1 MPSPNSD
8 EFHIAYIYLNIM
20 FGQGAWDHATFQAV
34 WPGLHFYLSWK
45 IFQLSLFWFRE
56 RWDQMHRQQL
66 GPTMVVMQNDVWIN
80 MRLEDFF
87 RLEER
92 TECWSEKNSS
102 WRLAG
107 DIWSAFK
114 RAYVDQCCHWLWVP
128 RGCHEHHEHR
138 TSDRLRLPELPEV
151 CSRSFTCEGQ
161 WKKRCP

>member
-20 FGQGAWDHATFQAV
+20 FDQGPWEHATFQTV

-45 IFQLSLFWFRE
+45 IFQLSLFLFRE

-80 MRLEDFF
+80 MRLFQTF
-87 RLEER
+87 SER

-107 DIWSAFK
+107 DIWSALKGPMLINVAIDF
-114 RAYVDQCCHWLWVP
+114 
-128 RGCHEHHEHR
+128 GCHGGT
-138 TSDRLRLPELPEV
+138 TSTEPPTDFDFQSYLRSAAGLSPV
-151 CSRSFTCEGQ
+151 KARSFC
-161 WKKRCP
+161 RCP